1 MFNFFLLFTFNL
13 ALIFILAA
21 FRGLQSKLRDAVTV
35 G

>member
-1 MFNFFLLFTFNL
+1 MFNFFLPFTFNL

-21 FRGLQSKLRDAVTV
+21 FRGLRSKLRGAVIV